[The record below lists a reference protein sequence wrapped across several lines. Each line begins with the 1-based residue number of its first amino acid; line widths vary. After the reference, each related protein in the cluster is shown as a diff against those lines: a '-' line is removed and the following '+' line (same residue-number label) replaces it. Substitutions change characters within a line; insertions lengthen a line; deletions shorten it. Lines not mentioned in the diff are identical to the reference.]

1 MSVIK
6 HESELRL
13 EQEYQQAVKEG
24 KCTDSLAGYMHTK
37 AKEGLHS
44 KLSASR
50 EAIDRWSEEGAVETA
65 GSYSEY
71 VVGIK
76 SAQSTI
82 KELETEPQRLVQ
94 AKRAELYKEFDEKV
108 KRNEFS
114 ENQRQHFVN
123 TRIDRYIREDEEY
136 LSVKNRLTD
145 ARNSYSRCLA
155 LKEKW
160 ESKNRDIIDAERIRT
175 RRAELMQ
182 ADPEALRA
190 LGIEPEA
197 VSTSVAGSKADD
209 GKGALREALRSIHPS
224 ATDAEIENMVK
235 LV

>member
-6 HESELRL
+6 HESEIRL
-13 EQEYQQAVKEG
+13 EDEYQQAVREG
-24 KCTDSLAGYMHTK
+24 KCTGSLANYMNMK
-37 AKEGLHS
+37 SKEGLSS
-44 KLSASR
+44 KLGAQR
-50 EAIDRWSEEGAVETA
+50 EAIDRWGGHIRETVDDYSRYIA
-65 GSYSEY
+65 G
-71 VVGIK
+71 VK
-76 SAQSTI
+76 SAGNIIS
-82 KELETEPQRLVQ
+82 ELEKEPQRLVQ
-94 AKRAELYKEFDEKV
+94 EKRAKLYKEFDEKV

-123 TRIDRYIREDEEY
+123 TRIERYICEDEEY

-145 ARNSYSRCLA
+145 ARNSYGRCLA
-155 LKEKW
+155 LKERW
-160 ESKNRDIIDAERIRT
+160 EKNNKALLDMERMRT
-175 RRAELMQ
+175 MRSDLMKL
-182 ADPEALRA
+182 DPEALRA

-197 VSTSVAGSKADD
+197 VSTPVAGSKADD